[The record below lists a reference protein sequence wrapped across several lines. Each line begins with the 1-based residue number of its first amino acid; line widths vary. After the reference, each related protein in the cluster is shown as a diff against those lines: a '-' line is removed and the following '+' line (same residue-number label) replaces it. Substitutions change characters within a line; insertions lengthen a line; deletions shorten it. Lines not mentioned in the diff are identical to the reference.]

1 MTQHFLNLWIEARTR
16 FSNQLEKISEED
28 LKKTLGDSPNSVG
41 FLMRHIAEVELLF
54 AKNVFKLDDVR
65 ITAKTVIDGK
75 DTGKWTD
82 LSDLK
87 EINQEAFDQLK
98 KAIEAQTNEAWEKEI
113 TTKEFGTK
121 TLAEAF
127 GRVVSHTAYHAGQM
141 ALAKKYG
148 TIKE

>member
-54 AKNVFKLDDVR
+54 AKNVFQLDDVR
-65 ITAKTVIDGK
+65 ITAKTIIDGK

-87 EINQEAFDQLK
+87 EINKEAFDQLK

-141 ALAKKYG
+141 AIVNKYG
-148 TIKE
+148 THH

>member
-1 MTQHFLNLWIEARTR
+1 MTSYFLKQWIEARTR
-16 FSNQLEKISEED
+16 FSNQLEDLSEND

-41 FLMRHIAEVELLF
+41 FLVRHIAEVELLF
-54 AKNVFKLDDVR
+54 AKNVFKADDIKV
-65 ITAKTVIDGK
+65 TGKTIIDGK

-87 EINQEAFDQLK
+87 DFQSYAYNSLK
-98 KAIEAQTNEAWEKEI
+98 QAISKQNESDWKKEI

-127 GRVVSHTAYHAGQM
+127 GRVLSHTAYHAGQM
-141 ALAKKYG
+141 AIINKYG
-148 TIKE
+148 NINQ

>member
-54 AKNVFKLDDVR
+54 AKNVFQLENVR
-65 ITAKTVIDGK
+65 ITAKTIIDGK

-87 EINQEAFDQLK
+87 EINKEAFDQLK

-141 ALAKKYG
+141 AIVNKYG
-148 TIKE
+148 TNH

>member
-54 AKNVFKLDDVR
+54 AKNVFQLENVR
-65 ITAKTVIDGK
+65 ITAKTIIDGK

-87 EINQEAFDQLK
+87 EINKEAFDQLK

-141 ALAKKYG
+141 AIVNKYG
-148 TIKE
+148 THH